1 MRDKIIAALKTT
13 YANLGLSDKAFGGVA
28 SILEKTVTN
37 EEGIAAAVGAPEI
50 ALLVKAIQ
58 GETDSLRNKNVQIAK
73 ELEELKKQTPGQKEP
88 EKEPDVNTK
97 LAERIAALENTL
109 LENDKKAKREARLAS
124 IKEKLVSGGSKN
136 ENILGLVLKDAAL
149 DDNETDETAVE
160 RLKKTYDST
169 YRQFYGNGPIPPAG
183 GGGGAGDKNPD
194 KSLIDTLRKNGSLPG
209 EDNNH

>member
-28 SILEKTVTN
+28 SILEKTVTD
-37 EEGIAAAVGAPEI
+37 EEGIAAAVAAPEI
-50 ALLVKAIQ
+50 SLLMKAIQ

-73 ELEELKKQTPGQKEP
+73 ELEELKKQTPEQKEP
-88 EKEPDVNTK
+88 EEDPDVNAK
-97 LAERIAALENTL
+97 LAARIAALENTL

-183 GGGGAGDKNPD
+183 GGGGADDKNPD

>member
-28 SILEKTVTN
+28 SILEKTVTD
-37 EEGIAAAVGAPEI
+37 EEGIAAAVAAPEI
-50 ALLVKAIQ
+50 SLLVKAIQ

-73 ELEELKKQTPGQKEP
+73 ELEELKKQTPEP
-88 EKEPDVNTK
+88 PKPEDEPDANTK
-97 LAERIAALENTL
+97 LAARITALENTL

-169 YRQFYGNGPIPPAG
+169 YRQFFGNGPIPPAG
-183 GGGGAGDKNPD
+183 GGGEAGDKNPD

>member
-28 SILEKTVTN
+28 SILEKTVTD
-37 EEGIAAAVGAPEI
+37 EEGIAAAVAAPEI
-50 ALLVKAIQ
+50 SLLMKAIQ

-73 ELEELKKQTPGQKEP
+73 ELEELKKQTPEQKEP
-88 EKEPDVNTK
+88 EEDPDVNAK
-97 LAERIAALENTL
+97 LAARIAALENTL

-124 IKEKLVSGGSKN
+124 IKEKLVSGGSRN

-183 GGGGAGDKNPD
+183 GGGGADDKNPD

>member
-37 EEGIAAAVGAPEI
+37 EEGIAAAVAAPEI

-58 GETDSLRNKNVQIAK
+58 GETDSLRSKNVQIAK
-73 ELEELKKQTPGQKEP
+73 ELEELKKQTPEP
-88 EKEPDVNTK
+88 TEPKDPDVNTK
-97 LAERIAALENTL
+97 LAERITALENTL

-169 YRQFYGNGPIPPAG
+169 YRQFYGDGPIPPAG

>member
-28 SILEKTVTN
+28 SILEKTVTD
-37 EEGIAAAVGAPEI
+37 EEGIAAAVAAPEI
-50 ALLVKAIQ
+50 SLLMKAIQ

-73 ELEELKKQTPGQKEP
+73 ELEELKKQTPEQKEP
-88 EKEPDVNTK
+88 EEDPDVNAK
-97 LAERIAALENTL
+97 LVVRIAALENTL

-183 GGGGAGDKNPD
+183 GGGGADDKNPD

>member
-37 EEGIAAAVGAPEI
+37 EEGIAAAVAAPEI

-73 ELEELKKQTPGQKEP
+73 ELEELKKQTPEP
-88 EKEPDVNTK
+88 TELKDPDVNTK
-97 LAERIAALENTL
+97 LAERITALENTL

-169 YRQFYGNGPIPPAG
+169 YRQFYGDGPIPPAG

>member
-37 EEGIAAAVGAPEI
+37 EEGIAAAVAAPEI
-50 ALLVKAIQ
+50 SLLVKAIQ

-73 ELEELKKQTPGQKEP
+73 ELEELKKQTPEP
-88 EKEPDVNTK
+88 TELKDPDVNTK
-97 LAERIAALENTL
+97 LAERITALENTL

-169 YRQFYGNGPIPPAG
+169 YRQFYGDGPIPPAG

>member
-37 EEGIAAAVGAPEI
+37 EEGIAAAVAAPEI
-50 ALLVKAIQ
+50 SLLVKAIQ
-58 GETDSLRNKNVQIAK
+58 GETDSLRSKNVQIAK
-73 ELEELKKQTPGQKEP
+73 ELEELKKQTPEP
-88 EKEPDVNTK
+88 TEPKDPDVNTK
-97 LAERIAALENTL
+97 LAERITALENTL

-169 YRQFYGNGPIPPAG
+169 YRQFYGDGPIPPAG